1 VAAGAVAEYG
11 SHPHADAVSMT
22 ADPGQAGSDQAR
34 VRRGEWPALLLSCV
48 YFFCVLTAYYV
59 IRPVREQLSA
69 AVGSTQLPWFY
80 AATFLVTLALTPLFA
95 ALVSRWRRRVMV
107 PVAYGVF
114 IACLLGFMPFFA
126 QPGLLSTRTL
136 GVVFFVWV
144 SVFNLFVV
152 SVFWIFMSDIWIPA
166 QARRLFPLIGFAGT
180 AGALAGPAI
189 THTLVG
195 LVGVAP
201 LLGVSAGLLA
211 LATLCSVVLGRNAR
225 EQQPSTS
232 DDAPLGGGMLDGLKQ
247 VLANPFMRSM
257 AMLLVMADGIGTIN
271 YALLADYSHATFATD
286 TARTAF
292 AASVDF
298 ASNVLTMLLQVG
310 IAWWLM
316 PIIGAGRVLILW
328 AGIAMAALALVVF
341 APDAYAPLVGAMP
354 AVAIAAIVSRALGYG
369 MAEPAR
375 HALFTQVA
383 RTERY
388 KGQNAVD
395 TAVWRF
401 GDVLMALTMNVVKAL
416 GAGVGAVAMIGVAA
430 AGGAAG
436 IGWRLS
442 RATATASRP
451 KLDP

>member
-1 VAAGAVAEYG
+1 
-11 SHPHADAVSMT
+11 MT
-22 ADPGQAGSDQAR
+22 ADPAPAAPEQSR
-34 VRRGEWPALLLSCV
+34 VRHGEWPALLLSCV

-80 AATFLVTLALTPLFA
+80 AATFVVTLALTPLFA

-107 PVAYGVF
+107 PVVYGVF
-114 IACLLGFMPFFA
+114 VACLLGFIPFFA
-126 QPGLLSTRTL
+126 QPDLLPPRVL

-152 SVFWIFMSDIWIPA
+152 SVFWIFMSDIWTPI
-166 QARRLFPLIGFAGT
+166 QARRLFPLVGFAGT

-189 THTLVG
+189 TASLVG
-195 LVGVAP
+195 IVGIAP
-201 LLGVSAGLLA
+201 LLGVSATLLG
-211 LATLCSVVLGRNAR
+211 LATACSVMLGRWTR
-225 EQQPSTS
+225 ERHPVTAT
-232 DDAPLGGGMLDGLKQ
+232 DAPLGGGMLDGLKQ
-247 VLANPFMRSM
+247 VVATPFMRRM
-257 AMLLVMADGIGTIN
+257 AMLLVLADGIGTIN
-271 YALLADYSHATFATD
+271 YALLADYSHATFAD
-286 TARTAF
+286 SGARTAF
-292 AASVDF
+292 AANVDL

-310 IAWWLM
+310 IAWWLL
-316 PIIGAGRVLILW
+316 PLVGAGRVLILW

-341 APDAYAPLVGAMP
+341 SPDAYAPLIGAMP

-401 GDVLMALTMNVVKAL
+401 GDVLVALTMNAMKLL
-416 GAGVGAVAMIGVAA
+416 GAGVGAIAAIGVAA
-430 AGGAAG
+430 AGAAAG
-436 IGWRLS
+436 IGWGLS
-442 RATATASRP
+442 RAAGHVETDSSDA
-451 KLDP
+451 

>member
-1 VAAGAVAEYG
+1 VAARPAAEYG
-11 SHPHADAVSMT
+11 SHPHADAASMT
-22 ADPGQAGSDQAR
+22 ADTGRAGSEQAR
-34 VRRGEWPALLLSCV
+34 VHRGEWPALLLSCV

-107 PVAYGVF
+107 PVVYGVF
-114 IACLLGFMPFFA
+114 VACLLGFMPFFA
-126 QPGLLSTRTL
+126 QPSLLSARAL

-152 SVFWIFMSDIWIPA
+152 SVFWIFMSDIWIA
-166 QARRLFPLIGFAGT
+166 TQARRLFPLIGFAGT

-195 LVGVAP
+195 MVGIAP

-211 LATLCSVVLGRNAR
+211 LATLCSIVLGRHAR
-225 EQQPSTS
+225 ERQPSTA

-257 AMLLVMADGIGTIN
+257 AMLLVLADGIGTIN

-292 AASVDF
+292 AAGVDF

-341 APDAYAPLVGAMP
+341 APDAYAPLVGTMP

-401 GDVLMALTMNVVKAL
+401 GDVLVALTMNAMKAL
-416 GAGVGAVAMIGVAA
+416 GAGVGTVAMIGVAA

-442 RATATASRP
+442 RATAQVARASRER
-451 KLDP
+451 

>member
-1 VAAGAVAEYG
+1 
-11 SHPHADAVSMT
+11 
-22 ADPGQAGSDQAR
+22 
-34 VRRGEWPALLLSCV
+34 
-48 YFFCVLTAYYV
+48 
-59 IRPVREQLSA
+59 
-69 AVGSTQLPWFY
+69 
-80 AATFLVTLALTPLFA
+80 
-95 ALVSRWRRRVMV
+95 
-107 PVAYGVF
+107 
-114 IACLLGFMPFFA
+114 MPFFA
-126 QPGLLSTRTL
+126 NPGLLSPRAL

-152 SVFWIFMSDIWIPA
+152 SVFWIFMSDIWLPA

-195 LVGVAP
+195 IVGIAP

-211 LATLCSVVLGRNAR
+211 LAALCSIVLGRHAR
-225 EQQPSTS
+225 ERQPATS

-257 AMLLVMADGIGTIN
+257 AMLLVLADGIGTIN

-328 AGIAMAALALVVF
+328 AAIAMAALALVVLS
-341 APDAYAPLVGAMP
+341 PDAYAPIVGTMP

-383 RTERY
+383 RAERY

-401 GDVLMALTMNVVKAL
+401 GDVLVALTMNAMKAL

-442 RATATASRP
+442 RATAAVARTTR
-451 KLDP
+451 DR

>member
-1 VAAGAVAEYG
+1 
-11 SHPHADAVSMT
+11 MT
-22 ADPGQAGSDQAR
+22 ADPRQAGPEQAR
-34 VRRGEWPALLLSCV
+34 VHRGEWPALLLSCV

-80 AATFLVTLALTPLFA
+80 AATFVVTLALTPLFA

-107 PVAYGVF
+107 PVVYGAFV
-114 IACLLGFMPFFA
+114 ACLLGFMPFFA
-126 QPGLLSTRTL
+126 NPGLLSPRAR

-152 SVFWIFMSDIWIPA
+152 SVFWIFMSDIWLPT
-166 QARRLFPLIGFAGT
+166 QARRLVPLIGFAGT

-195 LVGVAP
+195 IVGIAP

-211 LATLCSVVLGRNAR
+211 LAALCSIVLGRHAR
-225 EQQPSTS
+225 ERQPATS
-232 DDAPLGGGMLDGLKQ
+232 DDAPLGGGMLDGLRQ

-257 AMLLVMADGIGTIN
+257 AMLLVLADGIGTIN

-328 AGIAMAALALVVF
+328 AAIAMAALALVVLSS
-341 APDAYAPLVGAMP
+341 DAYAPMVGAMP

-383 RTERY
+383 RAERY

-401 GDVLMALTMNVVKAL
+401 GDVLVALTMNAMKAL
-416 GAGVGAVAMIGVAA
+416 GAGVGTVAMIGVAA

-442 RATATASRP
+442 RATTAGVARP
-451 KLDP
+451 TRDR

>member
-1 VAAGAVAEYG
+1 MTPDSGPAG
-11 SHPHADAVSMT
+11 P
-22 ADPGQAGSDQAR
+22 DPTR

-107 PVAYGVF
+107 PVVYGVF
-114 IACLLGFMPFFA
+114 VACLIGFMPFFA
-126 QPGLLSTRTL
+126 QPGLLSPRAL

-152 SVFWIFMSDIWIPA
+152 SVFWIFMSDIWTPP

-180 AGALAGPAI
+180 TGALAGPAI

-195 LVGVAP
+195 VVGVAP
-201 LLGVSAGLLA
+201 LLGVSAALLG
-211 LATLCSVVLGRNAR
+211 LATFCSLVLGRHAR
-225 EQQPSTS
+225 EQRPSTS

-247 VLANPFMRSM
+247 VLASPFMRNM
-257 AMLLVMADGIGTIN
+257 ALLLVLADGIGTIN
-271 YALLADYSHATFATD
+271 YALLADYSHATFTSD
-286 TARTAF
+286 TARTAV

-316 PIIGAGRVLILW
+316 PAIGAGRVLILW

-341 APDAYAPLVGAMP
+341 SPDAYAPLVGAMP

-401 GDVLMALTMNVVKAL
+401 GDLLVALTMNAMKAL

-430 AGGAAG
+430 AGTAAG

-442 RATATASRP
+442 RGAGARVSQDA
-451 KLDP
+451 

>member
-1 VAAGAVAEYG
+1 MTSDPAPAVPDE
-11 SHPHADAVSMT
+11 
-22 ADPGQAGSDQAR
+22 AR
-34 VRRGEWPALLLSCV
+34 VQHGEWPALLLSCV

-80 AATFLVTLALTPLFA
+80 AATFIVTLALTPLFA

-107 PVAYGVF
+107 PVVYGLFV
-114 IACLLGFMPFFA
+114 ACLLAFMPFFA
-126 QPGLLSTRTL
+126 NPGLLSPRAL

-152 SVFWIFMSDIWIPA
+152 SVFWIFMSDIWTPI

-189 THTLVG
+189 THALVG
-195 LVGVAP
+195 IVGVAP
-201 LLGVSAGLLA
+201 LLAVSASLLVIA
-211 LATLCSVVLGRNAR
+211 AVCSRVLGRHAR
-225 EQQPSTS
+225 ELRPSTS
-232 DDAPLGGGMLDGLKQ
+232 DDSPLGGGMLDGLRQ
-247 VLANPFMRSM
+247 VLATPFMRRM
-257 AMLLVMADGIGTIN
+257 AMLLVLADGIGTIN

-298 ASNVLTMLLQVG
+298 SSNVLTMLLQVG
-310 IAWWLM
+310 VGWWLM
-316 PIIGAGRVLILW
+316 PLVGPGRILILW
-328 AGIAMAALALVVF
+328 AGIAMGALALVVF
-341 APDAYAPLVGAMP
+341 SHEAYAPLVAAMP
-354 AVAIAAIVSRALGYG
+354 AVAVAAIVTRALGYG

-401 GDVLMALTMNVVKAL
+401 GDVLVALTMNAVKAV
-416 GAGVGAVAMIGVAA
+416 GAGVGAIAMIGVAA
-430 AGGAAG
+430 AASAAG
-436 IGWRLS
+436 IGWSLS
-442 RATATASRP
+442 RPVGAKERAHDA
-451 KLDP
+451 